1 MHPLFGSQMVLQAGK
16 PVSIWG
22 KATPGEKITFQMG
35 SLVQKT
41 KAEKDSSWKILF
53 PAQQAG
59 GPHKIQLQGKNTVVL
74 EDVYFGEVW
83 IASGQSNMEWKL
95 KQPIL
100 NQAKE
105 IANAQFPQIRFL
117 DVKNKYASQPQ
128 SQIETKGWKICNPEN
143 APELSAVAYFFAR
156 EIHQKKKMPIGLI
169 LCEWGGTPAEAWTS
183 KEALK
188 GFPEFESALAKLPEM
203 SLQTPEAPVFQT
215 KLSAFNT
222 SLIEKDP
229 GVLGKWWSTQA
240 IDADWKTMEIP
251 SVWENAGLPLFDGVV
266 WFRKE
271 IDVPPA
277 LAAESKVLLR
287 LSTIDD
293 MDSVWVN
300 GIKIGGMRGYDRN
313 RNYTL
318 PDGVLKPGKN
328 TISVRVIDWTGNG
341 GLWGA
346 KEDMKLAGKNESIP
360 LSGLWKYK
368 PGCAADQL
376 AKIGDDVRMQNQPAT
391 LFNGMLHPIIPLGI
405 KGVIWYQGESNTA
418 KASQYQR
425 LFPAMIQDW
434 RSRFGQGDF
443 PFYFVQ
449 LANYL
454 SPDTLPAEKSPWA
467 ELREAQEM
475 TLSLPNT
482 GMATA
487 VDIGEAND
495 IHPKNKQ
502 EVGRRLA
509 LIALK
514 NLYQSDLPFLNPSM
528 DKIEKIGTGFSVTF
542 KNAEKG
548 MKVKDRYGYA
558 KGFAVAGAD
567 KKFYWAPARL
577 EGGKVFV
584 YSPQVPE
591 PVYLRYG
598 WANNPDDINLY
609 NSAGLPLLPFRTD
622 K

>member
-1 MHPLFGSQMVLQAGK
+1 
-16 PVSIWG
+16 
-22 KATPGEKITFQMG
+22 
-35 SLVQKT
+35 
-41 KAEKDSSWKILF
+41 
-53 PAQQAG
+53 
-59 GPHKIQLQGKNTVVL
+59 
-74 EDVYFGEVW
+74 
-83 IASGQSNMEWKL
+83 
-95 KQPIL
+95 
-100 NQAKE
+100 
-105 IANAQFPQIRFL
+105 
-117 DVKNKYASQPQ
+117 
-128 SQIETKGWKICNPEN
+128 
-143 APELSAVAYFFAR
+143 
-156 EIHQKKKMPIGLI
+156 
-169 LCEWGGTPAEAWTS
+169 
-183 KEALK
+183 
-188 GFPEFESALAKLPEM
+188 
-203 SLQTPEAPVFQT
+203 
-215 KLSAFNT
+215 
-222 SLIEKDP
+222 
-229 GVLGKWWSTQA
+229 
-240 IDADWKTMEIP
+240 
-251 SVWENAGLPLFDGVV
+251 
-266 WFRKE
+266 
-271 IDVPPA
+271 
-277 LAAESKVLLR
+277 
-287 LSTIDD
+287 
-293 MDSVWVN
+293 
-300 GIKIGGMRGYDRN
+300 
-313 RNYTL
+313 
-318 PDGVLKPGKN
+318 
-328 TISVRVIDWTGNG
+328 
-341 GLWGA
+341 
-346 KEDMKLAGKNESIP
+346 
-360 LSGLWKYK
+360 
-368 PGCAADQL
+368 
-376 AKIGDDVRMQNQPAT
+376 
-391 LFNGMLHPIIPLGI
+391 LGI